1 MNLKGQRI
9 LVIGLGKT
17 GIASVRFLMGQGAK
31 VTATDEKPQSELKD
45 AVHELGSLSANLE
58 FCGYNTDVL
67 SRVDMIVP
75 SPGVPPSNIILA
87 EAQSR
92 KIPILSEIELAYRFL
107 KPPLIAI
114 TGTNG
119 KTTTTTLIGHILAR
133 EGKRIFVGGNI
144 GNPLIGY
151 LEGKQDD
158 DYAVVEVSSF
168 QLQWTHS
175 FHPFISVFLNTTCDH
190 VDYHGSFEAYR
201 ETKERIFE
209 NQKDSDLA
217 ILNADEPRSF
227 LLEKNMVAKVQ
238 FFSTKTEVKKGIFL
252 KDRTLVHYTVNGDCE
267 EYPLDMIKI
276 PGLHNIEN
284 VMAAIMAARYCG
296 CSPGNIISA
305 VGDFKGI
312 PHRIEFTEEK
322 NGVAFYDDSKGTNVG
337 AVARALETFSR
348 PIILLM
354 GGRDKEGDF
363 GTLSPLVKSKVK
375 ELVLFGEARNK
386 IDDLIGG
393 AVKTSKTTTLKE
405 AIELAYRH
413 SRPGDIVL
421 LSPGCASFDEFSN
434 YKERGRFFKDVVKG
448 L

>member
-1 MNLKGQRI
+1 MNLKEQRI

-31 VTATDEKPQSELKD
+31 VTATDEKPQSEMLD
-45 AVHELGSLSANLE
+45 AFRELGRLTMNLE
-58 FCGYNTDVL
+58 FCKYDIGVL

-75 SPGVPPSNIILA
+75 SPGVPPSNIILS
-87 EAQSR
+87 EAQRR
-92 KIPILSEIELAYRFL
+92 KIPVISEIELAYRFL

-119 KTTTTTLIGHILAR
+119 KTTTTTLIGHILAKD
-133 EGKRIFVGGNI
+133 GKRVFVGGNI
-144 GNPLIGY
+144 GNPLISY
-151 LEGKQDD
+151 VDGKQDD

-168 QLQWTHS
+168 QLQWIQS
-175 FHPFISVFLNTTCDH
+175 FHPFVSILLNTTCDH

-201 ETKERIFE
+201 EAKERIFE
-209 NQKDSDLA
+209 NQGSSDLA
-217 ILNADEPRSF
+217 ILNADESRSF
-227 LLEKNMVAKVQ
+227 ILAKKIAANVQ
-238 FFSTKTEVKKGIFL
+238 FFSSKAEVARGIFL
-252 KDRTLVHYTVNGDCE
+252 KGRTIVHNAAHGDCE

-284 VMAAIMAARYCG
+284 VMAAIIAGRYCG
-296 CSPGNIISA
+296 SSPGSIIRA
-305 VGDFKGI
+305 VADFKGM

-337 AVARALETFSR
+337 AVARALESFSK

-363 GTLSPLVKSKVK
+363 GTLSPLIKSRVK

-386 IDDLIGG
+386 IYDLIGS
-393 AVKTSKTTTLKE
+393 VVETSKCTTLRE
-405 AIELAYRH
+405 AIQLAYLH
-413 SRPGDIVL
+413 SSPGDVVL

-434 YKERGRFFKDVVKG
+434 YKERGRFFKDVVKN

>member
-45 AVHELGSLSANLE
+45 AVHELGNLSANLE
-58 FCGYNTDVL
+58 FCEYNTDIL

-87 EAQSR
+87 EAKSR

-133 EGKRIFVGGNI
+133 EGKRVFVGGNI

-168 QLQWTHS
+168 QLQWIAS
-175 FHPFISVFLNTTCDH
+175 FHPFISILLNTTCDH

-201 ETKERIFE
+201 ATKERIFE
-209 NQKDSDLA
+209 NQKDTDLA

-252 KDRTLVHYTVNGDCE
+252 KDRTLVHYTAYGDCE

-284 VMAAIMAARYCG
+284 VMAAIMVARHCG
-296 CSPGNIISA
+296 CSPGSIISA

-363 GTLSPLVKSKVK
+363 GTLFPLVKSKVK

-413 SRPGDIVL
+413 SSPGDIVL

>member
-17 GIASVRFLMGQGAK
+17 GIASIRFLIRQGCRVI
-31 VTATDEKPQSELKD
+31 VTDVKPQAELKD
-45 AVHELGSLSANLE
+45 AVHELGGLFANLE
-58 FCGYNTDVL
+58 FCAYNTDIL
-67 SRVDMIVP
+67 SRIDVIVP
-75 SPGVPPSNIILA
+75 SPGVPPADIILA
-87 EAQSR
+87 AASSR

-133 EGKRIFVGGNI
+133 EGKRVFVGGNI

-151 LEGKQDD
+151 LEGKQND

-168 QLQWTHS
+168 QLQWIQS
-175 FHPFISVFLNTTCDH
+175 FHPFVSILLNTTCDH

-201 ETKERIFE
+201 ATKERIFE

-227 LLEKNMVAKVQ
+227 LLAKNMAAKVQ
-238 FFSTKTEVKKGIFL
+238 FFSTKTRVKKGIFL
-252 KDRTLVHYTVNGDCE
+252 KEKTLVHYNANGVCE

-296 CSPGNIISA
+296 CSPGNVISA
-305 VGDFKGI
+305 VADFKGI

-363 GTLSPLVKSKVK
+363 GTLSPLIMSKVK
-375 ELVLFGEARNK
+375 ELVLFGEARDK
-386 IDDLIGG
+386 IYDLISS

-413 SRPGDIVL
+413 SRPGDVVL

-434 YKERGRFFKDVVKG
+434 YKERGRFFKDVVQG

>member
-45 AVHELGSLSANLE
+45 AVHELGNLSANLE
-58 FCGYNTDVL
+58 FCEYNTDIL

-87 EAQSR
+87 EAKSR

-133 EGKRIFVGGNI
+133 ERKRVFVGGNI

-168 QLQWTHS
+168 QLQWIAS
-175 FHPFISVFLNTTCDH
+175 FHPFISILLNTTCDH

-201 ETKERIFE
+201 ATKERIFE
-209 NQKDSDLA
+209 NQKDTDLA

-252 KDRTLVHYTVNGDCE
+252 KDRTLVHYTAYGDCE

-284 VMAAIMAARYCG
+284 VMAAIMVARHCG
-296 CSPGNIISA
+296 CSPGSIISA

-363 GTLSPLVKSKVK
+363 GTLFPLVKSKVK

-413 SRPGDIVL
+413 SSPGDIVL

>member
-1 MNLKGQRI
+1 
-9 LVIGLGKT
+9 
-17 GIASVRFLMGQGAK
+17 
-31 VTATDEKPQSELKD
+31 
-45 AVHELGSLSANLE
+45 
-58 FCGYNTDVL
+58 
-67 SRVDMIVP
+67 MIVP

-87 EAQSR
+87 EAQRR
-92 KIPILSEIELAYRFL
+92 KIQIISEIELAYRFL
-107 KPPLIAI
+107 KSPLIAI

-133 EGKRIFVGGNI
+133 DGKRVFVGGNI
-144 GNPLIGY
+144 GNPLVGY
-151 LEGKQDD
+151 VDGKQDD

-168 QLQWTHS
+168 QLQWTHA
-175 FHPFISVFLNTTCDH
+175 FHPFISMLLNTTCDH

-209 NQKDSDLA
+209 NQKESDLA

-227 LLEKNMVAKVQ
+227 FLERFMVAKVQ
-238 FFSTKTEVKKGIFL
+238 FFSTKTAVRKGIFL
-252 KDRTLVHYTVNGDCE
+252 KDKTLVHYTVNGDCE

-284 VMAAIMAARYCG
+284 VMAAIMAARFCG
-296 CSPGNIISA
+296 CSPASIISA
-305 VGDFKGI
+305 IGDFKGI

-363 GTLSPLVKSKVK
+363 GTLSPFMKSKVK

-386 IDDLIGG
+386 INELIGDI
-393 AVKTSKTTTLKE
+393 VKTSKTTTLKE
-405 AIELAYRH
+405 AIEFAYRH

-421 LSPGCASFDEFSN
+421 LSPGWASFDEFSN
-434 YKERGRFFKDVVKG
+434 YKERGRFFKDVVKN
-448 L
+448 

>member
-17 GIASVRFLMGQGAK
+17 GIASVRFLMGQGSK
-31 VTATDEKPQSELKD
+31 VTATDEKPQSELRD
-45 AVHELGSLSANLE
+45 AVRELGGLVPNLE
-58 FCGYNTDVL
+58 FCAYDTDVL

-87 EAQSR
+87 EAQRR
-92 KIPILSEIELAYRFL
+92 KIPIMSEIELAYRFL

-119 KTTTTTLIGHILAR
+119 KTTTTTLIGHILAND
-133 EGKRIFVGGNI
+133 GKKIFVGGNI

-151 LEGKQDD
+151 IDGKQED

-168 QLQWTHS
+168 QLQWIQS
-175 FHPFISVFLNTTCDH
+175 FRPFISILLNITCDH
-190 VDYHGSFEAYR
+190 VDYHGSFKAYR
-201 ETKERIFE
+201 ETKERIFQ
-209 NQKDSDLA
+209 NQVNPDLA
-217 ILNADEPRSF
+217 ILNADDPRSF
-227 LLEKNMVAKVQ
+227 ILAKTMAAKVQ
-238 FFSTKTEVKKGIFL
+238 FFSARTEVTKGIFL
-252 KDRTLVHYTVNGDCE
+252 KDRALVHHTVDGARE
-267 EYPLDMIKI
+267 EYPVDMIKI
-276 PGLHNIEN
+276 PGIHNIEN
-284 VMAAIMAARYCG
+284 VMAAVMAARYCN
-296 CSPGNIISA
+296 CSPGSIVNA
-305 VGDFKGI
+305 VRDFKGI

-337 AVARALETFSR
+337 AVARALETFSG

-363 GTLSPLVKSKVK
+363 GTLSPLIKSKVK
-375 ELVLFGEARNK
+375 ELVLFGEARDK

-393 AVKTSKTTTLKE
+393 IVKTSKCQTLRE
-405 AIELAYRH
+405 AIKLAYQH
-413 SRPGDIVL
+413 ASSGDIVL

-434 YKERGRFFKDVVKG
+434 YKERGKFFKDVVKG